1 SQYVSTLGFEFPRQT
16 HVVVEVVFAFFGIRY
31 IARIAD
37 TGFSQSIRII
47 DHGPDTVLHVL
58 YPVERIENPE
68 QVDPV
73 FPGFFDKGYDQI
85 VVVRPITYS
94 IEASVHHLQDDIADP
109 QPDQWQSRPWIFLQ
123 KPQGYIKRSASPY
136 FHRTHILAVVLG
148 KAFSALKHIQCSHSG
163 RQQRLM
169 SISECSS

>member
-47 DHGPDTVLHVL
+47 DHGPDTGLHVL

-85 VVVRPITYS
+85 VGVRLITYS
-94 IEASVHHLQDDIADP
+94 IGATEQHLQEDIGDLL
-109 QPDQWQSRPWIFLQ
+109 PDQLQSCPWVFLQ
-123 KPQGYIKRSASPY
+123 EPQGYIKRSASPY
-136 FHRTHILAVVLG
+136 FH
-148 KAFSALKHIQCSHSG
+148 
-163 RQQRLM
+163 
-169 SISECSS
+169 